1 MNCWKKEASEHII
14 YHDMCQNAC
23 QHKAMP
29 HHVVQNGQNLG
40 ITRRK
45 VMLKHHQKQ
54 LVGGLNNLG
63 FCMFLPYLERRC
75 LWTISAVI
83 IEFWY
88 SRFWIDPYP

>member
-1 MNCWKKEASEHII
+1 MSAQSHAASCWSERSELGDHKKES
-14 YHDMCQNAC
+14 
-23 QHKAMP
+23 
-29 HHVVQNGQNLG
+29 HVETSPKTAGWWSQY
-40 ITRRK
+40 
-45 VMLKHHQKQ
+45 
-54 LVGGLNNLG
+54 LG